1 MKWSKQLAGAALS
14 LGLAFSF
21 GGVAQAGLL
30 TFDGSICLLNGGDCF
45 NGSSISQ
52 GYGDEAFLDVQYNRD
67 IAGGARGALGS
78 EMFWWDDNYNDL
90 DQVAYGSNGLT
101 PEIFL
106 SPEAG
111 HTVTLLSLDLGAWL
125 DAIGRGSS
133 LRIVDGNGNDLVPFT
148 PLLIGQLGN
157 IHNHF
162 DFNLTSANG
171 IGIQFGPDGY
181 NVGIDNVSFAVD
193 RVVDGGV
200 PEPASWALMLLGFA
214 GLGAV
219 MRRRRLAPVAA

>member
-1 MKWSKQLAGAALS
+1 MPAREPPRKAGHYTHATCSVKRRLTVLRRPGIAAL
-14 LGLAFSF
+14 AFR
-21 GGVAQAGLL
+21 
-30 TFDGSICLLNGGDCF
+30 
-45 NGSSISQ
+45 Q
-52 GYGDEAFLDVQYNRD
+52 GH
-67 IAGGARGALGS
+67 
-78 EMFWWDDNYNDL
+78 DD
-90 DQVAYGSNGLT
+90 A
-101 PEIFL
+101 PER
-106 SPEAG
+106 A
-111 HTVTLLSLDLGAWL
+111 D
-125 DAIGRGSS
+125 
-133 LRIVDGNGNDLVPFT
+133 
-148 PLLIGQLGN
+148 LLIGQLGN